1 MVDFNYLLSEAK
13 QLSVED
19 RLRLIEAL
27 WDLVPPDADIPLH
40 EEWAAELE
48 RRVAAI
54 EDGTSITVPWTS
66 ARGEALARIGHG
78 NSH

>member
-1 MVDFNYLLSEAK
+1 MVDFNHLLSEAK

-54 EDGTSITVPWTS
+54 EDGTSAKVPWSTIRDE
-66 ARGEALARIGHG
+66 ARSRIGHG
-78 NSH
+78 NDR

>member
-66 ARGEALARIGHG
+66 TLNAALARIGHG